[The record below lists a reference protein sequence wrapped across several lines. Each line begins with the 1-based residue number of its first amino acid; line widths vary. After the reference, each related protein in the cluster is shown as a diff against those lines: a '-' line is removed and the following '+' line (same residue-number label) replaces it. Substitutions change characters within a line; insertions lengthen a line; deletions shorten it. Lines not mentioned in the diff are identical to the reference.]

1 MVHRFGVYAYAYVRI
16 GAMMGMG
23 VYAPFEKISKHLST
37 VVISLDRLECSHG
50 SPLDTNLMQ
59 TTPVVSLRG
68 GNTVT

>member
-1 MVHRFGVYAYAYVRI
+1 
-16 GAMMGMG
+16 MMGMG
-23 VYAPFEKISKHLST
+23 TRTGARAPFDKFSKHLST
-37 VVISLDRLECSHG
+37 VVISLDRLEVSHG